1 MCLAPKNHMK
11 LKMYK
16 SCLILSNYFLV
27 LDALRGKSEQHH
39 AEALVSLE
47 VKTEILMDSPDCST
61 SPIRKKY

>member
-16 SCLILSNYFLV
+16 SCLILSNYFLI
-27 LDALRGKSEQHH
+27 LDALRGKSELHH
-39 AEALVSLE
+39 AEASVSLE

-61 SPIRKKY
+61 